1 MKEIICSTGERR
13 KSYTAYLKTNHWL
26 NKRIRLIAIANKTCA
41 DCGKQYKKNQCL
53 ALHHLTYARIGNELD
68 EDIVVICHKCHGLRH
83 PDKKVK
89 KPKKKKATRAKPKAK
104 KKPKEYIKKPS
115 EFPQRQKVKRV
126 ADRRPLP
133 PGMLKNDNGGSASKQ
148 QLKLLAR
155 FNKIMETEL

>member
-13 KSYTAYLKTNHWL
+13 KSYKAYLKTDHWL
-26 NKRIRLIAIANKTCA
+26 NKRIRLIAIANRTCS

-89 KPKKKKATRAKPKAK
+89 KVKKKTTRAKPKAK
-104 KKPKEYIKKPS
+104 KKPKKYIKKPS
-115 EFPQRQKVKRV
+115 EFSQSQKVKRV
-126 ADRRPLP
+126 ANRRPP
-133 PGMLKNDNGGSASKQ
+133 SPGMLKNDKGGKISKQ
-148 QLKLLAR
+148 QLELRAR
-155 FNKIMETEL
+155 FNKIMEVEL